1 MFNYSFIDRLVKR
14 ADNSTLTSTSGYAS
28 CSGFGDSILHS
39 IEVGTNNHYYA
50 CTEPGKP
57 RRIEVWLHLNRP
69 LVLGECA
76 EFDTIIEN
84 NDIPD
89 YDILCN
95 GKYDYHLSYFSKAWL
110 EDIFPKL
117 VSTKM
122 INSVIGSQQPIDQLI
137 ETAIESGCHILDMKT
152 MEII

>member
-1 MFNYSFIDRLVKR
+1 MFNYSFIDRLVTR
-14 ADNSTLTSTSGYAS
+14 ADNSTLTSTSGYTS
-28 CSGFGDSILHS
+28 CSNFGDSILHS

-57 RRIEVWLHLNRP
+57 RRIEVWLHFKRP
-69 LVLGECA
+69 LVVGECE
-76 EFDTIIEN
+76 EFDTIIRE

-89 YDILCN
+89 HDIFCN

-110 EDIFPKL
+110 EDIFPKI

-122 INSVIGSQQPIDQLI
+122 NNNVSSQQPVEQLI
-137 ETAIESGCHILDMKT
+137 ETAIKCGCHILDMKT
-152 MEII
+152 METV